1 MAKIIDSDIESRTIN
16 SSYSTWKN
24 TLVGLTVG
32 VVFWCLTTF
41 IGRFS
46 NSVTIP
52 GDVATILAAT
62 VGIILMVFFHM
73 TRPLLV
79 ASASAASL
87 WGLAQLTNGLAW
99 FEVIIWTILL
109 YGLAYALFS
118 WVSRYTRI
126 VPVLIVIIAIIV
138 VVRIVATL

>member
-16 SSYSTWKN
+16 NSYSTWKN
-24 TLVGLTVG
+24 TLVGVTAG
-32 VVFWCLTTF
+32 VVFWCSTVLV
-41 IGRFS
+41 GRLS
-46 NSVTIP
+46 NSATIP

-79 ASASAASL
+79 VSASAVSL
-87 WGLAQLTNGLAW
+87 WGLTQLTSGLAW
-99 FEVIIWTILL
+99 LEVIIWTILL